1 MEEICFL
8 VQGSA
13 EEPYKVTF
21 RKKANNLSAYCTS
34 SWGANM
40 KISIKAKSSS
50 GDPYTVDFLIEKN
63 KLSVFCDCQAGKFGQ
78 LCKHKTELI
87 AGDQSR
93 LFDESE
99 VSKLKELETLI
110 PQAPELKNIAAQIA
124 ESEKIIRREQSKVT
138 KVKKEFAT
146 KLKEGI
152 EIEKS

>member
-1 MEEICFL
+1 MKGI
-8 VQGSA
+8 
-13 EEPYKVTF
+13 
-21 RKKANNLSAYCTS
+21 
-34 SWGANM
+34 NM

-63 KLSVFCDCQAGKFGQ
+63 KLSVFCDCQSGIFGQ

-99 VSKLKELETLI
+99 VSKLKELETI
-110 PQAPELKNIAAQIA
+110 IAQAPELKSIAAQIS
-124 ESEKIIRREQSKVT
+124 ESEKIIRREQSKVK

-146 KLKEGI
+146 KLKEGV
-152 EIEKS
+152 EIKKS

>member
-1 MEEICFL
+1 
-8 VQGSA
+8 
-13 EEPYKVTF
+13 
-21 RKKANNLSAYCTS
+21 
-34 SWGANM
+34 M

-99 VSKLKELETLI
+99 VSKLKELETII

-124 ESEKIIRREQSKVT
+124 ESEKIIRREQSKVK